1 MQFECSVLAHC
12 DVSAIHHKIAFPLFH
27 THTDI
32 AVVVAVSD
40 VAAVVA
46 AVVGVSDTAGIV
58 H

>member
-27 THTDI
+27 THADI
-32 AVVVAVSD
+32 AVVVTVSG
-40 VAAVVA
+40 VAVVVA
-46 AVVGVSDTAGIV
+46 VVVGVSDTAGIV